1 MKQRR
6 GDLERIAG
14 GSDAGAESIE
24 DFVHRRRASAIIEV
38 EYHLESPDEGPL
50 RFNEFELVPRARE
63 TFHQGLGFRPNL
75 ELATAQHMRH
85 TMYNPGEAS
94 R

>member
-1 MKQRR
+1 MHRR
-6 GDLERIAG
+6 G
-14 GSDAGAESIE
+14 
-24 DFVHRRRASAIIEV
+24 ASAIV
-38 EYHLESPDEGPL
+38 EADYLLESPDEGPL

-75 ELATAQHMRH
+75 ELAAAQHMRH

-94 R
+94 RAMVAAQYDMPAEGMLMQSS